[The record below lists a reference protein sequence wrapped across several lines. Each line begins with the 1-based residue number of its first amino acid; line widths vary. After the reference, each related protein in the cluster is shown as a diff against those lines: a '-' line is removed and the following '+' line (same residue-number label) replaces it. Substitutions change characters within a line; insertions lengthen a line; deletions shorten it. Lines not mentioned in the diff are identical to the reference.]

1 VNLIRL
7 IMGIALL
14 AFGRKLY
21 WLMVGVIGFV
31 VGYLL
36 AAEFFS
42 GAAEWLLISIGIVAG
57 LVGAALAVFLQSL
70 AIAIAGFLG
79 GGYVAIQLLAIIGIG
94 NGAFS
99 WFPFIIG
106 GILGVILVSLLFD
119 WALIV
124 LSSLIGAILVT
135 QAIDPNLDTSNW
147 IFFILLILGIV
158 IQALIK
164 RREQKTE

>member
-1 VNLIRL
+1 VNPIRL

-14 AFGRKLY
+14 AFGRKIY

-36 AAEFFS
+36 AAEFLG
-42 GAAEWLLISIGIVAG
+42 GAAEWLLILIGLVAG
-57 LVGAALAVFLQSL
+57 LIGAGLAIFLQSL

-79 GGYVAIQLLAIIGIG
+79 GGFVTIQMLTLLGVSDG
-94 NGAFS
+94 TFS
-99 WFPFIIG
+99 WIPFILG
-106 GILGVILVSLLFD
+106 GILGLILVSVLFD

-124 LSSLIGAILVT
+124 LSSLVGAFMVT
-135 QAIDPNLDTSNW
+135 QVIDPNLDTSSF

-158 IQALIK
+158 IQALIM
-164 RREQKTE
+164 RREQKSG

>member
-1 VNLIRL
+1 MDPIRL

-21 WLMVGVIGFV
+21 WLLVGVIGFV

-42 GAAEWLLISIGIVAG
+42 GAEEWLLILIGILAG
-57 LVGAALAVFLQSL
+57 LIGAGLAIFLQSI

-79 GGYVAIQLLAIIGIG
+79 GGYVTIQLLTLLGISDG
-94 NGAFS
+94 TFS
-99 WFPFIIG
+99 WIPFILG
-106 GILGVILVSLLFD
+106 GILGLILVSFLFD

-124 LSSLIGAILVT
+124 LSSLIGAFMVT
-135 QAIDPNLDTSNW
+135 QVIDPNLDTSSF
-147 IFFILLILGIV
+147 IFFVLLIIGIV
-158 IQALIK
+158 IQALVK
-164 RREQKTE
+164 RREQASG

>member
-1 VNLIRL
+1 MNLIRL

-14 AFGRKLY
+14 ALGRKLY

-42 GAAEWLLISIGIVAG
+42 GAAEWLLILIGLVAG
-57 LVGAALAVFLQSL
+57 LIGAVLAVFLQSV

-79 GGYVAIQLLAIIGIG
+79 GGFVAIQLLTLFGFG
-94 NGAFS
+94 NGTFS
-99 WFPFIIG
+99 WIPFIVG
-106 GILGVILVSLLFD
+106 GILGVILVSVLFD

-124 LSSLIGAILVT
+124 LSSLIGAFMVT
-135 QAIDPNLDTSNW
+135 QVINPNLDTSSF

-164 RREQKTE
+164 RREQKTG

>member
-1 VNLIRL
+1 MNLIRL

-14 AFGRKLY
+14 VFGRKLY
-21 WLMVGVIGFV
+21 WLLVGVIGFV

-42 GAAEWLLISIGIVAG
+42 GAAEWLLILIGLVAG
-57 LVGAALAVFLQSL
+57 LIGAGLALFLQSL

-79 GGYVAIQLLAIIGIG
+79 GGFVTIQMLTLLGFGEGTISCI
-94 NGAFS
+94 
-99 WFPFIIG
+99 PF
-106 GILGVILVSLLFD
+106 ILGVILGLILVSVLFD

-124 LSSLIGAILVT
+124 LSSLIGAFMVT
-135 QAIDPNLDTSNW
+135 QVIDPNLDTSSF

-158 IQALIK
+158 IQALIM
-164 RREQKTE
+164 RREKRTE